1 MKIYIDSPLNQ
12 FYNKSEV
19 RFMIDILIVEDNKEL
34 LTLLTDFLRADG
46 YTVSTAESGE
56 KALSL
61 YEKYGARLML
71 LDINL
76 PGVDGF
82 AVCEKIR
89 KEGNTPIIMLTA
101 RVSKEDKLNGLI
113 LGADDYL
120 EKPYDIDILL
130 AKIKGIFKRR
140 FAEDKITEG
149 DITLNLVTQTVSKDG
164 KNLEMTA
171 KEFELLKML
180 IENKGQTL
188 TKDKL
193 FNSIWGI
200 DSESE
205 TQTLTVH
212 IKWLREKIE
221 ADPKNPAH
229 IQTVWGKG
237 YRWEE

>member
-1 MKIYIDSPLNQ
+1 
-12 FYNKSEV
+12 
-19 RFMIDILIVEDNKEL
+19 MIDILIVEDNKEL
-34 LTLLTDFLRADG
+34 LELLTDFLRAEG
-46 YTVSTAESGE
+46 YTVSTAENGE

-61 YEKYGARLML
+61 FEKYGARLVL

-76 PGVDGF
+76 PGIDGF
-82 AVCEKIR
+82 EVCEKIR
-89 KEGNTPIIMLTA
+89 NEGNTPVIMLTA

-113 LGADDYL
+113 LGADDYI
-120 EKPYDIDILL
+120 EKPYDIDILI

-149 DITLNLVTQTVSKDG
+149 DIVLNLMTQSVTKDG
-164 KNLEMTA
+164 RVIDMTI

-188 TKDKL
+188 TKDRL

-221 ADPKNPAH
+221 SDPKKPAH
-229 IQTVWGKG
+229 ILTVWGKG

>member
-1 MKIYIDSPLNQ
+1 
-12 FYNKSEV
+12 
-19 RFMIDILIVEDNKEL
+19 MIDILIVEDNKEL
-34 LTLLTDFLRADG
+34 LELLTDFLRAEG
-46 YTVSTAESGE
+46 YTVSTAENGE

-61 YEKYGARLML
+61 FEKYGARLVL

-76 PGVDGF
+76 PGIDGF
-82 AVCEKIR
+82 EVCEKIR
-89 KEGNTPIIMLTA
+89 NEGNTPVIMLTA

-113 LGADDYL
+113 LGADDYI
-120 EKPYDIDILL
+120 EKPYDIDILI

-149 DITLNLVTQTVSKDG
+149 DIVLNLMTQSVTKDG
-164 KNLEMTA
+164 KVIDMTI

-188 TKDKL
+188 TKDRL

-221 ADPKNPAH
+221 SDPKKPAH
-229 IQTVWGKG
+229 ILTVWGKG

>member
-1 MKIYIDSPLNQ
+1 M
-12 FYNKSEV
+12 
-19 RFMIDILIVEDNKEL
+19 DILIVEDNKEL
-34 LTLLTDFLRADG
+34 QQLLTDFLRADG
-46 YTVSTAESGE
+46 YTVSTAENGE

-61 YEKYGARLML
+61 YEKYGARLVL

-76 PGVDGF
+76 PGMDGF
-82 AVCEKIR
+82 AVCEAIR
-89 KEGNTPIIMLTA
+89 KSGNTPIIILTA

-140 FAEDKITEG
+140 FAEDKLTDG
-149 DITLNLVTQTVSKDG
+149 DITLDLASG
-164 KNLEMTA
+164 KVIRNGKTLDMTS
-171 KEFELLKML
+171 KEFELLKIL

-188 TKDKL
+188 TKDRL
-193 FNSIWGI
+193 FNAVWGM

-205 TQTLTVH
+205 QQTLTVH

-221 ADPKNPAH
+221 NDPKNPVH
-229 IQTVWGKG
+229 IITVWGKG
-237 YRWEE
+237 YRWEG

>member
-1 MKIYIDSPLNQ
+1 
-12 FYNKSEV
+12 
-19 RFMIDILIVEDNKEL
+19 MIDILIVEDNKEL
-34 LTLLTDFLRADG
+34 LELLTDFLRAEG
-46 YTVSTAESGE
+46 YTVSTAENGE

-61 YEKYGARLML
+61 FEKYGARLVL

-76 PGVDGF
+76 PGIDGF
-82 AVCEKIR
+82 EVCEKIR
-89 KEGNTPIIMLTA
+89 NEGNTPVIMLTA

-113 LGADDYL
+113 LGADDYI
-120 EKPYDIDILL
+120 EKPYDIDILI

-149 DITLNLVTQTVSKDG
+149 DIVLNLMTQSVTKDG
-164 KNLEMTA
+164 KVIDMTI

-188 TKDKL
+188 TKDRL

-221 ADPKNPAH
+221 ADPKKPAH
-229 IQTVWGKG
+229 ILTVWGKG

>member
-1 MKIYIDSPLNQ
+1 MTESVHSIIGLWKWVGN
-12 FYNKSEV
+12 
-19 RFMIDILIVEDNKEL
+19 MDILIVEDNKEL
-34 LTLLTDFLRADG
+34 LELLTDFLRAEG
-46 YTVSTAESGE
+46 YTVSTAENGE

-61 YEKYGARLML
+61 YEKYGARLVL

-76 PGVDGF
+76 PEMDGF

-89 KEGNTPIIMLTA
+89 AVGNTPIIMLTA
-101 RVSKEDKLNGLI
+101 RIGKEDKLNGLI
-113 LGADDYL
+113 LGADDYI

-149 DITLNLVTQTVSKDG
+149 NLTLNLVTQTVTKDD
-164 KNLEMTA
+164 KTVDMTA
-171 KEFELLKML
+171 KEFEILKML
-180 IENKGQTL
+180 IANKGQTM
-188 TKDKL
+188 TKDRL

-221 ADPKNPAH
+221 ADPKKPVH
-229 IQTVWGKG
+229 IVTVWGKG
-237 YRWEE
+237 YRWED